1 MGRYY
6 LKSTEI
12 ADPQLR
18 DGASIKL
25 LYVSRSSGP
34 LELVK
39 QSPSIQELEDLVRSK
54 VGKMHHYIDAHDEV
68 IFEVRSGM
76 GRRIERLICE
86 YSEEVD
92 N

>member
-12 ADPQLR
+12 VDQQLR
-18 DGASIKL
+18 DGASVKL
-25 LYVSRSSGP
+25 LYVSRASGP

-39 QSPSIQELEDLVRSK
+39 QSPSIRELEDLVLAK

-68 IFEVRSGM
+68 IFEVRTGM
-76 GRRIERLICE
+76 GHRVERLICE